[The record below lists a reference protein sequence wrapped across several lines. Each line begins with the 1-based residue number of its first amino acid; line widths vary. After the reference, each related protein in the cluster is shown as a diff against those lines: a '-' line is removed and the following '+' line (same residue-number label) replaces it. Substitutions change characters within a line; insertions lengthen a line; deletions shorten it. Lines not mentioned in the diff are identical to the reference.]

1 MFTAG
6 KKVFA
11 AAAMAACLCAGAQIA
26 MAAEHSHAHHDAA
39 PQKLTLNHG
48 KKWVT
53 DDKLQQG
60 MAGIRAAMAADLP
73 AIRGGEETAEQ
84 YGALANKVDDQI
96 AFIVENCRLDKATDD
111 MLHLALGDVI
121 AGSQAMAEQKSAKA
135 RRHGAEKIVR
145 ALKGYGD
152 HFEHPGWHN
161 LK

>member
-1 MFTAG
+1 MFAAG

-11 AAAMAACLCAGAQIA
+11 AAAMAACLCAGTQGA
-26 MAAEHSHAHHDAA
+26 MAAEHSHHEVTHK
-39 PQKLTLNHG
+39 QLTLNHG

-60 MAGIRAAMAADLP
+60 MAGIRDAMEADLP
-73 AIRGGEETAEQ
+73 AIRSDKETAEQ
-84 YGALANKVDDQI
+84 YGALAKKVDDQI

-111 MLHLALGDVI
+111 MLHLALADVI
-121 AGSQAMAEQKSAKA
+121 EGSQAMDEQKSAKA

-145 ALKGYGD
+145 ALNGYGD
-152 HFEHPGWHN
+152 HFEHPGWHS